1 MIRFPSVKLFLIS
14 TNHSGGCL
22 ACVRACLLCW
32 NATQHNRWAH
42 NNRHEIR
49 CVHARTKSDRARALA
64 RALHRERKQSKCVRS
79 ASSSS
84 TCESHYAVR
93 NVRVA
98 PVRCASSCVIPPCVN
113 RAANQ
118 ARAQVRPVF
127 AVGVVVVVDRHRPRA
142 PGFVGAVGLFLPAG
156 AWKRCEMLGYNML
169 KTMN

>member
-32 NATQHNRWAH
+32 NATQHKH
-42 NNRHEIR
+42 NTTGERIII
-49 CVHARTKSDRARALA
+49 AMKSDACTRAQNRIALA
-64 RALHRERKQSKCVRS
+64 RSRALHCERKQSKCVRS

-113 RAANQ
+113 RAGNQ

-142 PGFVGAVGLFLPAG
+142 PGFVRARGLFLPAG
-156 AWKRCEMLGYNML
+156 A
-169 KTMN
+169 